1 MAFRCVSAGKLV
13 LEVVVANL
21 KDRQNVLVLWWLF
34 GLLVRE
40 NQH

>member
-1 MAFRCVSAGKLV
+1 MAGPFEFV
-13 LEVVVANL
+13 LLAYLRV
-21 KDRQNVLVLWWLF
+21 KGQNVLVLWRLF